1 MGVDLNLY
9 RGARL
14 VASSRPRLVREG
26 LIDERLPVGVY
37 RMLYLQGERFAA
49 TREKIGSFPYT
60 AGFRVLT
67 DARGQPRYVLSAPT
81 LPEQERIAE
90 EQSRTVASLFGSL
103 LVLMLLV
110 TVTALVLAGALT
122 RPLRRLRK
130 GLEAV
135 GKGEFARRLP
145 TDTRD
150 EIGELAETFNEM
162 RDQLARAAASSPGTA
177 LGGPIVFGLWAALAA

>member
-1 MGVDLNLY
+1 
-9 RGARL
+9 
-14 VASSRPRLVREG
+14 
-26 LIDERLPVGVY
+26 
-37 RMLYLQGERFAA
+37 
-49 TREKIGSFPYT
+49 
-60 AGFRVLT
+60 
-67 DARGQPRYVLSAPT
+67 
-81 LPEQERIAE
+81 
-90 EQSRTVASLFGSL
+90 
-103 LVLMLLV
+103 V

-162 RDQLARAAASSPGTA
+162 RDQLAESRRKLARHCARRADRVRAVGGARGVTGGRSARRAVRAGFCAPPGFCAPLFCPDLKAARGHCRVRCVVTETARCYVFADPRMGCPTAPLRRPGRFNDVRQKRSFTEIA
-177 LGGPIVFGLWAALAA
+177 LDAREL